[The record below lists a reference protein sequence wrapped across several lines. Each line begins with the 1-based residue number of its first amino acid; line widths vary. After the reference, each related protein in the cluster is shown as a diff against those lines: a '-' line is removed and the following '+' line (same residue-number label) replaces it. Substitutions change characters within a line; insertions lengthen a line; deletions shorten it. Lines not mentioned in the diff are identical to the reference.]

1 MKRKTLINVIR
12 VVLLIGAFLLMALGL
27 NSRGFADVRNKATR
41 ICYECMGI
49 G

>member
-1 MKRKTLINVIR
+1 MSRKKLINIIR
-12 VVLLIGAFLLMALGL
+12 VVLLITAFLFMALGL
-27 NSRGFADVRNKATR
+27 RSRGFTDMKNKAVR

>member
-1 MKRKTLINVIR
+1 MKRKTIVNIIR
-12 VVLLIGAFLLMALGL
+12 VVLLIGAFLLMGLGL
-27 NSRGFADVRNKATR
+27 NARGFSDVKNKAVR